1 MKKLLNY
8 SVVLFVLT
16 VILLLIIPLPAA
28 LVDVAI
34 IINMSLSMMI
44 LVITMTIREPLE
56 FAIFPSLLLITTLF
70 RLGINV
76 STTRNILTSSG
87 SSGQIIKAFGDF
99 VLRGNVVVGMIIY
112 MIIVLMQFIVI
123 TKGAERVSEV
133 AARFT
138 LDAMPGK
145 QMAID
150 ADLNSGL
157 IDEQQAKMRREK
169 IQREADF
176 YGSMDGATKIVKGDS
191 VMSLITTAINL
202 IGGSIIGIIQ
212 SGDTI
217 GNVLNTYSIAT
228 VGDGLVGQIPSLL
241 ISTATG
247 MIVTRAVADGSLN
260 EDISKQFMAQ
270 PTAIMISGIVI
281 AVLCVIPGMP
291 VIQLLIVSMGLIGGG
306 FFLSRRIQAEPA
318 LATGAAF
325 GGGGGTLRS
334 FSGTPEGEAA
344 QESADEQAAPK
355 PVSEEEYFKDVNNVY
370 TLLSV
375 EAIEMEFGYS
385 LIPLVDESVGGR
397 LINRIIIFRRQY
409 AQDMGFVIPSIRLRD
424 SSGLNTNQYCIKIKG
439 EEVARGEILVDYYL
453 ALEPENPEKEIDGIE
468 TIEPAYGIP
477 SRWIK
482 PEDRELAEIY
492 GYTVI
497 DPLSVLVTHLSEV
510 VKQHAHELITR
521 QEVMHLVENAKKT
534 SPELIEEAF
543 PNVISYSLL
552 QKVLTSLLK
561 EGVPI
566 KDLETIIESVLE
578 TISDTGLPV
587 KDVDGLI
594 ENIRTALK
602 RTITRMYCEDGSM
615 KVITLDAELERTM
628 VGSLSKGERGYY
640 LALSPDVLQSLIN
653 QITVQLKKF
662 NSLSQNPVILTS
674 QVMRVHVYR
683 LIDQFYPN
691 VRVLSFNEISNNV
704 QIQSIGSLTLDQA
717 ARKGA

>member
-8 SVVLFVLT
+8 SVVLFVIT
-16 VILLLIIPLPAA
+16 IILLLIIPLPAA
-28 LVDVAI
+28 IVDVAI
-34 IINMSLSMMI
+34 ILNMSISMMI

-56 FAIFPSLLLITTLF
+56 LSIFPSLLLITTLF

-76 STTRNILTSSG
+76 STTRNILTNSG

-99 VLRGNVVVGMIIY
+99 ILQGNVVVGLVIY
-112 MIIVLMQFIVI
+112 LIIVLMQFLVI

-157 IDEQQAKMRREK
+157 IDEQQAKTRREK

-202 IGGSIIGIIQ
+202 IGGSIIGIVQ
-212 SGDTI
+212 SGQDI
-217 GNVLNTYSIAT
+217 GTVLTTYSIAT

-247 MIVTRAVADGSLN
+247 MIVTRAVAEGSLN
-260 EDISKQFMAQ
+260 EDISKQFTAQ

-281 AVLCVIPGMP
+281 AVLTVIPGMP
-291 VIQLLIVSMGLIGGG
+291 VIQLIIVSGGLIGGG
-306 FFLSRRIQAEPA
+306 YYLSRRMKAEPSA
-318 LATGAAF
+318 AAVGAFEA
-325 GGGGGTLRS
+325 GTLRNYT
-334 FSGTPEGEAA
+334 GEEPGEEGE
-344 QESADEQAAPK
+344 EAP
-355 PVSEEEYFKDVNNVY
+355 PQQVSEEEYFKDVNNVY
-370 TLLSV
+370 SLLAV

-424 SSGLNTNQYCIKIKG
+424 SSSLNTNQYCIKIKG
-439 EEVARGEILVDYYL
+439 EEVAKGEILIDYYL
-453 ALEPENPEKEIDGIE
+453 ALEPDNPEKEIDGIE

-477 SRWIK
+477 SRWIR
-482 PEDRELAEIY
+482 PEDREMAEIY

-521 QEVMHLVENAKKT
+521 QEVIHLVENIRKG
-534 SPELIEEAF
+534 SPELVEEAF
-543 PNVISYSLL
+543 PNIISYSLF

-566 KDLETIIESVLE
+566 KDLETITETLLE
-578 TISDTGLPV
+578 GISEQGLPV
-587 KDVDGLI
+587 RDVDALI

-615 KVITLDAELERTM
+615 KVITMDSELERTM
-628 VGSLSKGERGYY
+628 VGCLSKGERGYY
-640 LALSPDVLQSLIN
+640 LALNPEVLQSLVN

-662 NSLSQNPVILTS
+662 NGLSQNPVILTS
-674 QVMRVHVYR
+674 QVMRVHLYR

-704 QIQSIGSLTLDQA
+704 QIQSIGSLILEHTE
-717 ARKGA
+717 RKGA

>member
-1 MKKLLNY
+1 MKKLLSY
-8 SVVLFVLT
+8 SIVLFVLT
-16 VILLLIIPLPAA
+16 IILLLIIPLPAA

-34 IINMSLSMMI
+34 IVNISLSLMI
-44 LVITMTIREPLE
+44 LVITMTIHDALE
-56 FAIFPSLLLITTLF
+56 FSIFPSLLLVTTLF

-76 STTRNILTSSG
+76 STTRNILTNSG
-87 SSGQIIKAFGDF
+87 SSGQIIQAFGDF
-99 VLRGNVVVGMIIY
+99 ILQGNVVVGMVIY
-112 MIIVLMQFIVI
+112 LIIVLMQFIVI

-157 IDEQQAKMRREK
+157 INEQEAKVRREK

-217 GNVLNTYSIAT
+217 ANVLNTYSIAT

-247 MIVTRAVADGSLN
+247 MIVTRAVSEGSLN

-270 PTAIMISGIVI
+270 PIAIMISGVVV
-281 AVLCVIPGMP
+281 AVLTVIPGMP
-291 VIQLLIVSMGLIGGG
+291 VIQLAIISLLLVGGG
-306 FFLSRRIQAEPA
+306 YYLSRRLKAEPGM
-318 LATGAAF
+318 GAVGAF
-325 GGGGGTLRS
+325 SGSGTLRS
-334 FSGTPEGEAA
+334 FTEGQDMELAEPA
-344 QESADEQAAPK
+344 QQEAPK

-439 EEVARGEILVDYYL
+439 EEVARGELLIDYYL

-497 DPLSVLVTHLSEV
+497 DPLSVLVPHLSEV

-521 QEVMHLVENAKKT
+521 QEVIHLVENTRKA

-543 PNVISYSLL
+543 PNIISYSLF
-552 QKVLTSLLK
+552 QKLLTSLLK

-566 KDLETIIESVLE
+566 KDLETIIETVLE
-578 TISDTGLPV
+578 TASDAGMPV
-587 KDVDGLI
+587 KDVDTLI

-615 KVITLDAELERTM
+615 KVITMDSELERTM
-628 VGSLSKGERGYY
+628 VSCLSKGERGYY
-640 LALSPDVLQSLIN
+640 LALSPDVLQSLIS
-653 QITVQLKKF
+653 QITTQLKKF
-662 NSLSQNPVILTS
+662 NSLSQSPVILTS
-674 QVMRVHVYR
+674 QVMRVHFYR

-704 QIQSIGSLTLDQA
+704 QIQSIGSLTLENAKRQ
-717 ARKGA
+717 GA

>member
-1 MKKLLNY
+1 MEFFMKKLLSY

-34 IINMSLSMMI
+34 ILNMSLSMMI
-44 LVITMTIREPLE
+44 LVTTMTIREPLE
-56 FAIFPSLLLITTLF
+56 FSIFPSLLLITTLF

-76 STTRNILTSSG
+76 STTRNILTNSG

-99 VLRGNVVVGMIIY
+99 ILRGNVVVGMIIFL
-112 MIIVLMQFIVI
+112 IIVLMQFIVI

-157 IDEQQAKMRREK
+157 INEQQAKLRREK

-212 SGDTI
+212 SGDSI
-217 GNVLNTYSIAT
+217 GNVLSTYSIAT

-247 MIVTRAVADGSLN
+247 MIVTRAVSEGSLN
-260 EDISKQFMAQ
+260 EDVSKQFMAQ
-270 PTAIMISGIVI
+270 PTAIMISGVVVG
-281 AVLCVIPGMP
+281 VLTVIPGMP
-291 VIQLLIVSMGLIGGG
+291 VIQLMIISLGLIGGG
-306 FFLSRRIQAEPA
+306 FYLSRRIKAEPG
-318 LATGAAF
+318 LAMAGAF
-325 GGGGGTLRS
+325 GGIAAPGAE
-334 FSGTPEGEAA
+334 PEGLEPAPAEEA
-344 QESADEQAAPK
+344 PP

-370 TLLSV
+370 TLLTV

-439 EEVARGEILVDYYL
+439 EEVAKGEILVDYFL

-477 SRWIK
+477 SRWIR

-521 QEVMHLVENAKKT
+521 QEVMHLVENTKKV

-543 PNVISYSLL
+543 PNLISYSLF
-552 QKVLTSLLK
+552 QKILTSLLK

-566 KDLETIIESVLE
+566 KDLETILETMIE

-587 KDVDGLI
+587 KDVDGMI
-594 ENIRTALK
+594 ENIRAALK

-628 VGSLSKGERGYY
+628 VGCLSKGERGYY
-640 LALSPDVLQSLIN
+640 LALSPDILQSLIN
-653 QITVQLKKF
+653 QVTVQLKKF
-662 NSLSQNPVILTS
+662 SGFSQSPVILTS
-674 QVMRVHVYR
+674 QVMRVHFYR

-704 QIQSIGSLTLDQA
+704 QIQSIGSLTLDNTG
-717 ARKGA
+717 RKGA

>member
-1 MKKLLNY
+1 MKKLLSY

-16 VILLLIIPLPAA
+16 IVLLLIIPLPAA

-44 LVITMTIREPLE
+44 LVTTMTIREPLE
-56 FAIFPSLLLITTLF
+56 FSIFPSLLLITTLF

-76 STTRNILTSSG
+76 STTRNILSHSG

-99 VLRGNVVVGMIIY
+99 VLQGNVVVGMIIY

-157 IDEQQAKMRREK
+157 INEQQAKIRREK

-202 IGGSIIGIIQ
+202 IGGSIIGIVQ
-212 SGDTI
+212 GGGTI
-217 GNVLNTYSIAT
+217 GDVLSTYSIAT

-247 MIVTRAVADGSLN
+247 MIVTRAVSEGSLN
-260 EDISKQFMAQ
+260 EDVSKQFMGQ

-281 AVLCVIPGMP
+281 AVLTVVPGMP
-291 VIQLLIVSMGLIGGG
+291 VIQLLIISVGLIGGG
-306 FFLSRRIQAEPA
+306 YYLSRRIKAEPGMA
-318 LATGAAF
+318 LAGAF
-325 GGGGGTLRS
+325 G
-334 FSGTPEGEAA
+334 TPGVRGAEPELAENAPEEEA
-344 QESADEQAAPK
+344 PR
-355 PVSEEEYFKDVNNVY
+355 PVSEEEYYKDVNNVY
-370 TLLSV
+370 TLLAV

-439 EEVARGEILVDYYL
+439 EEVARGEILVDYFL
-453 ALEPENPEKEIDGIE
+453 ALDPENPEKEIDGIE

-477 SRWIK
+477 SRWIR
-482 PEDRELAEIY
+482 PEDREMAEIY

-497 DPLSVLVTHLSEV
+497 GPLSVLVTHLSEV

-521 QEVMHLVENAKKT
+521 QEVIHLVENIRKA
-534 SPELIEEAF
+534 SPELVEEAF
-543 PNVISYSLL
+543 PNVISYSLF
-552 QKVLTSLLK
+552 QKILTSLLK

-566 KDLETIIESVLE
+566 KDLETIIETIIE
-578 TISDTGLPV
+578 TISDTGMPP
-587 KDVDGLI
+587 KDVDALI
-594 ENIRTALK
+594 ENIRAALK

-615 KVITLDAELERTM
+615 KVITMDAELERTM
-628 VGSLSKGERGYY
+628 VSCLAKGERGYY
-640 LALSPDVLQSLIN
+640 LALSPDVLQSLVN

-662 NSLSQNPVILTS
+662 SGLSQNPVILTS
-674 QVMRVHVYR
+674 QVMRVHFYR

-704 QIQSIGSLTLDQA
+704 QIQSIGSLTLDTTG
-717 ARKGA
+717 RKGA

>member
-1 MKKLLNY
+1 MKKLLSY
-8 SVVLFVLT
+8 SIVLFVLT
-16 VILLLIIPLPAA
+16 IVLLLIIPLPAA
-28 LVDVAI
+28 FVDVAI
-34 IINMSLSMMI
+34 ILNMSLSMMI
-44 LVITMTIREPLE
+44 LIITMTIRDALE
-56 FAIFPSLLLITTLF
+56 FSIFPSLLLITTLF

-76 STTRNILTSSG
+76 STTRNILTNSG

-99 VLRGNVVVGMIIY
+99 ILQGNVVVGIIIY

-241 ISTATG
+241 ISVATG
-247 MIVTRAVADGSLN
+247 MIVTRAVSEGSLN
-260 EDISKQFMAQ
+260 DDISKQFMAQ
-270 PTAIMISGIVI
+270 PVAIMISGIVI
-281 AVLCVIPGMP
+281 AVLAVIPGMP
-291 VIQLLIVSMGLIGGG
+291 VVSLLIVSVFLVSGGY
-306 FFLSRRIQAEPA
+306 FLARRLREEPA
-318 LATGAAF
+318 LAAAGALA
-325 GGGGGTLRS
+325 GGGTLRS
-334 FSGTPEGEAA
+334 FSGAPETEMGDMPSE
-344 QESADEQAAPK
+344 QEQPA

-370 TLLSV
+370 NLLSV

-439 EEVARGEILVDYYL
+439 EEVAKGEILTDYFL

-477 SRWIK
+477 SRWIR

-510 VKQHAHELITR
+510 IKQHVHELITR
-521 QEVMHLVENAKKT
+521 QEVIHLIENTKKT
-534 SPELIEEAF
+534 SPELIDEAF
-543 PNVISYSLL
+543 PNFISYSLF
-552 QKVLTSLLK
+552 QKILTSLLK
-561 EGVPI
+561 ENVPI

-578 TISDTGLPV
+578 TISDTGLPI

-615 KVITLDAELERTM
+615 KVITLDSELERTM
-628 VGSLSKGERGYY
+628 VGCLSKNDRGYY
-640 LALSPDVLQSLIN
+640 LALSPDILQSLIN

-662 NSLSQNPVILTS
+662 NSIAQSPVILTS
-674 QVMRVHVYR
+674 QVMRVHFYR

-704 QIQSIGSLTLDQA
+704 QIQSIGSLTLEQPS
-717 ARKGA
+717 RKGA

>member
-1 MKKLLNY
+1 MKKLLSY

-16 VILLLIIPLPAA
+16 IILLLIIPLPAA

-44 LVITMTIREPLE
+44 LVTTMTIREPLE
-56 FAIFPSLLLITTLF
+56 FSIFPSLLLITTLF

-87 SSGQIIKAFGDF
+87 SSGQIIAAFGDF
-99 VLRGNVVVGMIIY
+99 VLRGNVVVGLIIY

-157 IDEQQAKMRREK
+157 IDEQQAKARREK

-247 MIVTRAVADGSLN
+247 MIVTRAVAEGSLN
-260 EDISKQFMAQ
+260 EDVSKQFMGQ
-270 PTAIMISGIVI
+270 PVAIMISGIVLS
-281 AVLCVIPGMP
+281 VLTVIPGMP
-291 VIQLLIVSMGLIGGG
+291 IIPLLVISIGLIAGGYY
-306 FFLSRRIQAEPA
+306 LSRRIKAEPA
-318 LATGAAF
+318 LAVSGAL
-325 GGGGGTLRS
+325 GGGTLRN
-334 FSGTPEGEAA
+334 FTGAAEGEGEGG
-344 QESADEQAAPK
+344 QEQSAPA

-370 TLLSV
+370 TLLNV

-439 EEVARGEILVDYYL
+439 EEVAKGEILIDYFL

-521 QEVMHLVENAKKT
+521 QEVIHLVENTKKA
-534 SPELIEEAF
+534 SPELIDEAF
-543 PNVISYSLL
+543 PNLISYSLF
-552 QKVLTSLLK
+552 QKILTSLLK

-566 KDLETIIESVLE
+566 KDLETIIESILE

-615 KVITLDAELERTM
+615 KVITLDSELERTM
-628 VGSLSKGERGYY
+628 VGCLSKSERGYY

-662 NSLSQNPVILTS
+662 NSISQTPVILTS
-674 QVMRVHVYR
+674 QVMRVHFYR

-704 QIQSIGSLTLDQA
+704 QIQSIGSLTLERTT
-717 ARKGA
+717 RKGA

>member
-1 MKKLLNY
+1 MKKLLSY
-8 SVVLFVLT
+8 SVVFFVLT
-16 VILLLIIPLPAA
+16 IILLLIIPLPAA

-34 IINMSLSMMI
+34 ILNISLSLMI
-44 LVITMTIREPLE
+44 LIITMTIREPLE
-56 FAIFPSLLLITTLF
+56 FAIYPSLLLVTTLF

-76 STTRNILTSSG
+76 STTRNILTNSG

-99 VLRGNVVVGMIIY
+99 ILQGNVVVGLVIY
-112 MIIVLMQFIVI
+112 LIIVLMQFLVI

-157 IDEQQAKMRREK
+157 INEQQARMRREK

-191 VMSLITTAINL
+191 VMSLITTGINL
-202 IGGSIIGIIQ
+202 VGGIIIGMVQ
-212 SGDTI
+212 GSGTL
-217 GNVLNTYSIAT
+217 GEVAVTYSIAT

-247 MIVTRAVADGSLN
+247 MIVTRAVAEGSLN
-260 EDISKQFMAQ
+260 EDISRQFTAQ
-270 PTAIMISGIVI
+270 PTAIMISGVVV
-281 AVLCVIPGMP
+281 AVLTVIPGMP
-291 VIQLLIVSMGLIGGG
+291 VLQLVIVSAGLIGGG
-306 FFLSRRIQAEPA
+306 FYLSRKIKEEPS
-318 LATGAAF
+318 LATVGFAS
-325 GGGGGTLRS
+325 GGPGGM
-334 FSGTPEGEAA
+334 EGEAEA
-344 QESADEQAAPK
+344 VPGEEGGESLRQ
-355 PVSEEEYFKDVNNVY
+355 VTEEEYYKDVNNVY
-370 TLLSV
+370 NLLTV
-375 EAIEMEFGYS
+375 EPIEMEFGYS
-385 LIPLVDESVGGR
+385 LIPLVDESVGGK
-397 LINRIIIFRRQY
+397 LINRIVIFRRQY

-439 EEVARGEILVDYYL
+439 EEVAKGELLVDYFL
-453 ALEPENPEKEIDGIE
+453 ALDPENPEKEIDGIE

-477 SRWIK
+477 SRWIR
-482 PEDRELAEIY
+482 PEDREMAEIY

-510 VKQHAHELITR
+510 VKQHAHELLTR
-521 QEVMHLVENAKKT
+521 QEIIHLVENTKKM

-543 PNVISYSLL
+543 PNFINYSLF
-552 QKVLTSLLK
+552 QKILTSLLK

-566 KDLETIIESVLE
+566 KDMETIIETALE
-578 TISDTGLPV
+578 SISETGLPV

-594 ENIRTALK
+594 EHIRTALK
-602 RTITRMYCEDGSM
+602 RTITRLYCEDGSM
-615 KVITLDAELERTM
+615 KVLTMDSELERTM
-628 VGSLSKGERGYY
+628 VSCLSKGERGYY
-640 LALSPDVLQSLIN
+640 LALNPDVLQSLIN

-662 NSLSQNPVILTS
+662 NSLSQSPVILTS
-674 QVMRVHVYR
+674 QVMRVHFYR

-691 VRVLSFNEISNNV
+691 VRVLSFNEIANNI
-704 QIQSIGSLTLDQA
+704 QIQSIGSLTLENPE
-717 ARKGA
+717 RRGA

>member
-1 MKKLLNY
+1 MKKLLSY
-8 SVVLFVLT
+8 SIVLFVLT
-16 VILLLIIPLPAA
+16 IILLLIIPLPEA

-34 IINMSLSMMI
+34 IINMSLSLMI
-44 LVITMTIREPLE
+44 LIITMTIKDALE
-56 FAIFPSLLLITTLF
+56 FSIFPSLLLVTTLF

-99 VLRGNVVVGMIIY
+99 ILQGNVVVGLVIY
-112 MIIVLMQFIVI
+112 MIIVLMQFLVI

-157 IDEQQAKMRREK
+157 IDEQEAKFRREK

-191 VMSLITTAINL
+191 IMSLITTAINL
-202 IGGSIIGIIQ
+202 VGGSIIGLVQGGQ
-212 SGDTI
+212 SVGE
-217 GNVLNTYSIAT
+217 VLNTYSIAT

-241 ISTATG
+241 ISVATG
-247 MIVTRAVADGSLN
+247 MIVTRAVSEGSLN

-270 PTAIMISGIVI
+270 PVAIMISGIVI
-281 AVLCVIPGMP
+281 AVLAVIPGMP
-291 VIQLLIVSMGLIGGG
+291 VLQLLIISMGLVGCGYY
-306 FFLSRRIQAEPA
+306 LYRRLEAEPGVA
-318 LATGAAF
+318 LAGAPGGAAP
-325 GGGGGTLRS
+325 GTTLRNYS
-334 FSGTPEGEAA
+334 PEAEPGMEEAP
-344 QESADEQAAPK
+344 QPG
-355 PVSEEEYFKDVNNVY
+355 PVSEEEFFKDVNNVY
-370 TLLSV
+370 SLLSV

-424 SSGLNTNQYCIKIKG
+424 SSALNTNQYCIKIKG

-477 SRWIK
+477 SRWIR

-510 VKQHAHELITR
+510 VKQHAYELITR
-521 QEVMHLVENAKKT
+521 QEVIHLVENIKKT

-543 PNVISYSLL
+543 PNFISYSLF
-552 QKVLTSLLK
+552 QKLLTSLLR

-566 KDLETIIESVLE
+566 KDLETIIETALE

-587 KDVDGLI
+587 RDVDGLI
-594 ENIRTALK
+594 ENIRAALK

-615 KVITLDAELERTM
+615 KVLTLDSELERTM
-628 VGSLSKGERGYY
+628 VGCLSKGERGYY
-640 LALSPDVLQSLIN
+640 LALSPDVLQSVIN
-653 QITVQLKKF
+653 QLTGQLKKF
-662 NSLSQNPVILTS
+662 SGLSQTPVVLTS
-674 QVMRVHVYR
+674 QVMRVHFYR
-683 LIDQFYPN
+683 LIEQFYPN

-704 QIQSIGSLTLDQA
+704 QIQSIGSLTLEN
-717 ARKGA
+717 RGRMGA

>member
-1 MKKLLNY
+1 MKRFLSY
-8 SVVLFVLT
+8 SIVLFVLT
-16 VILLLIIPLPAA
+16 IILLLIIPLPEAM
-28 LVDVAI
+28 VDVAI
-34 IINMSLSMMI
+34 IVNMSLSLMI
-44 LVITMTIREPLE
+44 LIITMTIKDALE
-56 FAIFPSLLLITTLF
+56 FSIFPSLLLITTLF

-76 STTRNILTSSG
+76 STTRNILTSGG
-87 SSGQIIKAFGDF
+87 SSGKIIKAFGDF
-99 VLRGNVVVGMIIY
+99 ILQGNVVVGIVIY
-112 MIIVLMQFIVI
+112 MIIVLMQFLVI

-157 IDEQQAKMRREK
+157 IDEQEAKMRREK

-212 SGDTI
+212 SGESI
-217 GNVLNTYSIAT
+217 GTVLNTYSIAT

-241 ISTATG
+241 ISVATG
-247 MIVTRAVADGSLN
+247 MIVTRAVSEGSLN

-270 PTAIMISGIVI
+270 PVAIMISGIVI
-281 AVLCVIPGMP
+281 AVLTVIPGMP
-291 VIQLLIVSMGLIGGG
+291 VPQLAIVSVGLVGAGYY
-306 FFLSRRIQAEPA
+306 LYRRIEQEPKLA
-318 LATGAAF
+318 LAGAGIGAP
-325 GGGGGTLRS
+325 GSTTLR
-334 FSGTPEGEAA
+334 GYPPEGEMGPEA
-344 QESADEQAAPK
+344 EEAPK
-355 PVSEEEYFKDVNNVY
+355 PVSEEEFYKDVNNVY
-370 TLLSV
+370 SLLSV

-439 EEVARGEILVDYYL
+439 EEVARGELLVDYFL

-477 SRWIK
+477 SRWIR
-482 PEDRELAEIY
+482 PEDREMAEIY

-521 QEVMHLVENAKKT
+521 QEVIHLVENTKKT

-543 PNVISYSLL
+543 PNFISYSMF
-552 QKVLTSLLK
+552 QKILTSLLK

-566 KDLETIIESVLE
+566 KDLETIIETVLE
-578 TISDTGLPV
+578 TVSDTGLPV

-615 KVITLDAELERTM
+615 KVITLDSELERTM
-628 VGSLSKGERGYY
+628 VGCLSKGERGYY
-640 LALSPDVLQSLIN
+640 LALSPDVLQSVIN
-653 QITVQLKKF
+653 QLTGQLKKF
-662 NSLSQNPVILTS
+662 NSLSQNPVVLTS
-674 QVMRVHVYR
+674 QVMRVHFYR

-704 QIQSIGSLTLDQA
+704 QIQSIGSLTLEG
-717 ARKGA
+717 RGRVGA

>member
-1 MKKLLNY
+1 MKRLMSY
-8 SVVLFVLT
+8 SIVLFVLT
-16 VILLLIIPLPAA
+16 IILLLIIPLPETM
-28 LVDVAI
+28 VDVAI
-34 IINMSLSMMI
+34 IINMSLSLMI
-44 LVITMTIREPLE
+44 LIITMTIKDALE
-56 FAIFPSLLLITTLF
+56 FSIFPSLLLITTLF

-99 VLRGNVVVGMIIY
+99 ILQGNVVVGLVIY
-112 MIIVLMQFIVI
+112 MIIVLMQFLVI

-157 IDEQQAKMRREK
+157 IDEQEAKLRREK

-191 VMSLITTAINL
+191 IMSLITTAINL
-202 IGGSIIGIIQ
+202 IGGSIIGLVQ

-228 VGDGLVGQIPSLL
+228 VGDGLVGQIPALL
-241 ISTATG
+241 ISVATG
-247 MIVTRAVADGSLN
+247 MIVTRAVSEGSLN

-270 PTAIMISGIVI
+270 PVAIMISGIVI
-281 AVLCVIPGMP
+281 ATLSVIPGMP
-291 VIQLLIVSMGLIGGG
+291 VIQLLIISMLLLGGG
-306 FFLSRRIQAEPA
+306 YYLSRRLQAEPA
-318 LATGAAF
+318 LAMA
-325 GGGGGTLRS
+325 GGLGGPGGTLRN
-334 FSGTPEGEAA
+334 FSPDMETGGGAEV
-344 QESADEQAAPK
+344 QESEAPR
-355 PVSEEEYFKDVNNVY
+355 PVSEEEYYKDVNNVY

-439 EEVARGEILVDYYL
+439 EEVARGEILTDYYL

-477 SRWIK
+477 SRWIR
-482 PEDRELAEIY
+482 PENRELAEIY

-510 VKQHAHELITR
+510 VKQHAYELISR
-521 QEVMHLVENAKKT
+521 QEVIHLIENAKKT

-543 PNVISYSLL
+543 PNLISYSMF
-552 QKVLTSLLK
+552 QKILTRLLK

-566 KDLETIIESVLE
+566 KDLETIIETVLE
-578 TISDTGLPV
+578 TISDTGLPI
-587 KDVDGLI
+587 KDVDGMI

-615 KVITLDAELERTM
+615 KVLTLDSELERTM
-628 VGSLSKGERGYY
+628 VGCLSKGERGYF
-640 LALSPDVLQSLIN
+640 LALSPDVLQSVIN
-653 QITVQLKKF
+653 QLTGQLKKF
-662 NSLSQNPVILTS
+662 NGLSQSPVVLTS
-674 QVMRVHVYR
+674 QVMRVHFYR

-704 QIQSIGSLTLDQA
+704 QIQSIGSLTLEG
-717 ARKGA
+717 RGRMGA

>member
-1 MKKLLNY
+1 MKKLLSY

-16 VILLLIIPLPAA
+16 IILLLIIPMPAA
-28 LVDVAI
+28 MVDVAI
-34 IINMSLSMMI
+34 IINMSLSLMI
-44 LVITMTIREPLE
+44 LVTTMTIHEPLE
-56 FAIFPSLLLITTLF
+56 FSIFPSLLLITTLF

-87 SSGQIIKAFGDF
+87 SSGQIIAAFGDF

-157 IDEQQAKMRREK
+157 IDEQQAKARREK

-212 SGDTI
+212 SNQSI
-217 GNVLNTYSIAT
+217 GEVLNTYSIAT

-241 ISTATG
+241 ISVATG
-247 MIVTRAVADGSLN
+247 MIVTRAVAEGSLN
-260 EDISKQFMAQ
+260 EDISKQFMSQ
-270 PTAIMISGIVI
+270 PVAIMISGIVLS
-281 AVLCVIPGMP
+281 VLTVIPGMP
-291 VIQLLIVSMGLIGGG
+291 VIQLLVISVGLIGIGYY
-306 FFLSRRIQAEPA
+306 LSRRIKAEPA
-318 LATGAAF
+318 LAMAGAM
-325 GGGGGTLRS
+325 GGGTTLRN
-334 FSGTPEGEAA
+334 FTGAEGELGEEAA
-344 QESADEQAAPK
+344 EGAPQ

-370 TLLSV
+370 TLLNV

-439 EEVARGEILVDYYL
+439 EEVAKGEILIDYFL

-482 PEDRELAEIY
+482 PENRELAEIY

-521 QEVMHLVENAKKT
+521 QEIIHLVENMKKT
-534 SPELIEEAF
+534 SPELVDEAF
-543 PNVISYSLL
+543 PNVVSYSLF
-552 QKVLTSLLK
+552 QKILTSLLK

-566 KDLETIIESVLE
+566 KDLETIIESILE

-615 KVITLDAELERTM
+615 KVLTLDSELERTM
-628 VGSLSKGERGYY
+628 VGCLSKSERGYY

-662 NSLSQNPVILTS
+662 NSISQTPVILTS
-674 QVMRVHVYR
+674 QVMRVHFYR

-691 VRVLSFNEISNNV
+691 VRVLSFNEIANNV
-704 QIQSIGSLTLDQA
+704 QIQSIGSLTLERTT
-717 ARKGA
+717 RKGA

>member
-1 MKKLLNY
+1 MDGVTMKKLLSY

-16 VILLLIIPLPAA
+16 VVLLLIIPLPAA

-44 LVITMTIREPLE
+44 LVTTMTIREPLE
-56 FAIFPSLLLITTLF
+56 FSIFPSLLLITTLF

-76 STTRNILTSSG
+76 STTRNILSHSG

-99 VLRGNVVVGMIIY
+99 VLQGNVIVGLIIY

-157 IDEQQAKMRREK
+157 INEQQAKLRREK

-191 VMSLITTAINL
+191 IMSLITTAINL
-202 IGGSIIGIIQ
+202 IGGSIIGMVQ
-212 SGDTI
+212 GGGTVAE
-217 GNVLNTYSIAT
+217 VLSTYSIAT

-247 MIVTRAVADGSLN
+247 MIVTRAVSEGSLN
-260 EDISKQFMAQ
+260 EDVSKQFMGQ
-270 PTAIMISGIVI
+270 PTAIMISGVVI
-281 AVLCVIPGMP
+281 AVLTIVPGMP
-291 VIQLLIVSMGLIGGG
+291 VIQLVIISVGLIAGGYY
-306 FFLSRRIQAEPA
+306 LSRRIQAEPGMA
-318 LATGAAF
+318 LAGAF
-325 GGGGGTLRS
+325 GAPAARGAEPEPIE
-334 FSGTPEGEAA
+334 GTPEE
-344 QESADEQAAPK
+344 ETSK
-355 PVSEEEYFKDVNNVY
+355 PVSEEEYYKDVNNVY

-439 EEVARGEILVDYYL
+439 EEVAKGEILVDYYL

-477 SRWIK
+477 SRWIR
-482 PEDRELAEIY
+482 PEDREMAEIY

-521 QEVMHLVENAKKT
+521 QEVIHLVDNIRKS

-543 PNVISYSLL
+543 PNVISYSLF
-552 QKVLTSLLK
+552 QKILTSLLK

-566 KDLETIIESVLE
+566 KDLETIIETIIE
-578 TISDTGLPV
+578 TISDTGMPP
-587 KDVDGLI
+587 KDVDALI
-594 ENIRTALK
+594 ENIRAALK

-615 KVITLDAELERTM
+615 KVITMDAELERTM
-628 VGSLSKGERGYY
+628 VGCLSKGERGYY
-640 LALSPDVLQSLIN
+640 LALSPDVLQSLVN

-662 NSLSQNPVILTS
+662 SGLSQSPVILTS
-674 QVMRVHVYR
+674 QVMRVHFYR

-704 QIQSIGSLTLDQA
+704 QIQSIGSLTLDTTG
-717 ARKGA
+717 RKGA

>member
-1 MKKLLNY
+1 MKKILSY

-16 VILLLIIPLPAA
+16 IILLLIIPLPAA

-44 LVITMTIREPLE
+44 LVTTMTIREPLE
-56 FAIFPSLLLITTLF
+56 FSIFPSLLLITTLF

-212 SGDTI
+212 SGESI
-217 GNVLNTYSIAT
+217 GEVLNTYSIAT

-247 MIVTRAVADGSLN
+247 LIVTRAVAEGSLN
-260 EDISKQFMAQ
+260 EDVSKQFMGQ

-281 AVLCVIPGMP
+281 AVLTVIPGMP
-291 VIQLLIVSMGLIGGG
+291 VIQLLIVSVGLIAGGY
-306 FFLSRRIQAEPA
+306 FLSRRLREEPA
-318 LATGAAF
+318 LATGGAF
-325 GGGGGTLRS
+325 GGGGSLRS
-334 FSGTPEGEAA
+334 FSGSPEGEAGEEGLAEPAA
-344 QESADEQAAPK
+344 QK

-439 EEVARGEILVDYYL
+439 EEVAKGEILVDYYL

-521 QEVMHLVENAKKT
+521 QEVMHLVENTKKT

-543 PNVISYSLL
+543 PNLVSYSLL

-566 KDLETIIESVLE
+566 KDLETIIESILE

-615 KVITLDAELERTM
+615 KVITLDSELERTM
-628 VGSLSKGERGYY
+628 VGCLTKGERGYY

-704 QIQSIGSLTLDQA
+704 QIQSIGSLTMDHT

>member
-1 MKKLLNY
+1 MKKLLSY

-16 VILLLIIPLPAA
+16 IILLLIIPLPAA
-28 LVDVAI
+28 IVDVAI
-34 IINMSLSMMI
+34 ILNMSLSLMI

-76 STTRNILTSSG
+76 STTRNILSNSG

-99 VLRGNVVVGMIIY
+99 ILQGNVVVGLVIY
-112 MIIVLMQFIVI
+112 FIIVLMQFIVI

-157 IDEQQAKMRREK
+157 IDEQQAKIRREK

-202 IGGSIIGIIQ
+202 IGGAIIGIIQ
-212 SGDTI
+212 SGDSI
-217 GNVLNTYSIAT
+217 GVVLTTYSIAT

-247 MIVTRAVADGSLN
+247 MIVTRAVAEGSLN
-260 EDISKQFMAQ
+260 DDISKQFAAQ
-270 PTAIMISGIVI
+270 PTAIMVSGVVI
-281 AVLCVIPGMP
+281 AVLAVIPGMP
-291 VIQLLIVSMGLIGGG
+291 VLQLMVVSLFLVAGGYY
-306 FFLSRRIQAEPA
+306 LSRRLKEEPSLA
-318 LATGAAF
+318 LAGPAGFGTAAPPPLEPEAAEASEAE
-325 GGGGGTLRS
+325 TLRQV
-334 FSGTPEGEAA
+334 T
-344 QESADEQAAPK
+344 
-355 PVSEEEYFKDVNNVY
+355 EEEYFKDVNNVY
-370 TLLSV
+370 SLLTV

-397 LINRIIIFRRQY
+397 LINRIVIFRRQY
-409 AQDMGFVIPSIRLRD
+409 AQDMGFVVPSIRLRD

-439 EEVARGEILVDYYL
+439 EEVAKGELLVDYFL

-477 SRWIK
+477 SRWIR
-482 PEDRELAEIY
+482 PEDREMAEIY

-510 VKQHAHELITR
+510 VRQHAHELITR
-521 QEVMHLVENAKKT
+521 QEIMHLLENVKKN
-534 SPELIEEAF
+534 SPELVEEAF
-543 PNVISYSLL
+543 PNIINYSLF
-552 QKVLTSLLK
+552 QKILTSLLK

-566 KDLETIIESVLE
+566 KDLETIIETAMEV
-578 TISDTGLPV
+578 ISETGLPV
-587 KDVDGLI
+587 KDVDGMI
-594 ENIRTALK
+594 ERIRTALK
-602 RTITRMYCEDGSM
+602 RTITRLYCEDGSM
-615 KVITLDAELERTM
+615 KVLTLDSELERTM
-628 VGSLSKGERGYY
+628 VGCLSKGDRGYY
-640 LALSPDVLQSLIN
+640 LALSPEVLQSLIN
-653 QITVQLKKF
+653 QMTVQLKKF
-662 NSLSQNPVILTS
+662 NSLSQSPVILTS
-674 QVMRVHVYR
+674 QVMRVHFYR

-691 VRVLSFNEISNNV
+691 VRVLSFNEISNNI
-704 QIQSIGSLTLDQA
+704 QIQSIGSLTLENPD
-717 ARKGA
+717 RKGA